1 MMGSEITVESALGVG
16 STFTIQTELPEGCSD
31 PRVRP
36 GNRGIEKEGDGEDP
50 VGRG

>member
-16 STFTIQTELPEGCSD
+16 STYTIQTELPEACVD
-31 PRVRP
+31 PSVRL
-36 GNRGIEKEGDGEDP
+36 GNTGIEEECDGEDP